1 MRQRFAGLLAMLL
14 AALVLPVVLAGCGG
28 GSTKSAA
35 AQVKPR
41 PVAQG
46 WDLHTLED
54 VGVALSLPPGWQAV
68 DMDKEALAAT
78 IEQIRQANPAIADAL
93 SGQVTSMAMQGI
105 KFYAM
110 DMDSPSLAYGFAT
123 NLNVIREDSASLGNL
138 DDAMSEA
145 IAEVEKQFAGSLDG
159 PVMRGKLKSGSGHQV
174 GRLSYDV
181 FLNVPG
187 GASMALSITQYVAAA
202 GGGVYIVTCTTLM
215 DNRGDYAST
224 FEAIAEGLY
233 FLE

>member
-1 MRQRFAGLLAMLL
+1 MTLGKAARLAVLL
-14 AALVLPVVLAGCGG
+14 AALVLPVVLVGCGG
-28 GSTKSAA
+28 GGTKSAA

-46 WDLHTLED
+46 WELHTLDD
-54 VGVALSLPPGWQAV
+54 VGLALSLPPGWQAI
-68 DMDKEALAAT
+68 DMDKDALAAT
-78 IEQIRQANPAIADAL
+78 IDELRKANPAIADAL

-110 DMDSPSLAYGFAT
+110 DMGAPSLAYGFAT
-123 NLNVIREDSASLGNL
+123 NLNVIREGNASLGKL
-138 DDAMSEA
+138 DDAMNEA
-145 IAEVEKQFAGSLDG
+145 IAEVEKQFGGSLDG
-159 PVMRGKLKSGSGHQV
+159 PVLRGKLKSASGHEV

-187 GASMALSITQYVAAA
+187 GASVALAITQYVAAA
-202 GGGVYIVTCTTLM
+202 GGDVYIVTYTTLM

-233 FLE
+233 FLR

>member
-1 MRQRFAGLLAMLL
+1 MRQSFAARLAILLAV
-14 AALVLPVVLAGCGG
+14 LVLPVVLAGCGG
-28 GSTKSAA
+28 GTRPAA
-35 AQVKPR
+35 AQVQPR

-78 IEQIRQANPAIADAL
+78 IEQIRQANPSIADAL

-123 NLNVIREDSASLGNL
+123 NINIIREDSASFGNL

-145 IAEVEKQFAGSLDG
+145 IAEVEKQFGGSLDG

-181 FLNVPG
+181 YLNVPG

-202 GGGVYIVTCTTLM
+202 GGGVYIITCTTLM